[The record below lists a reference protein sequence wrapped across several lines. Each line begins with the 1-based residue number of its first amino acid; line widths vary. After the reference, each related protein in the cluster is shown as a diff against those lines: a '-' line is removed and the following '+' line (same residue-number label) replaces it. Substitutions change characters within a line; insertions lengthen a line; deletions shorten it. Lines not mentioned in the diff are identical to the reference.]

1 MTRTKARSV
10 QVTVRAT
17 PEERAWF
24 LNVASAQQITLAE
37 LVRQS
42 IAVEGARL
50 GVPAPA
56 VPVAA

>member
-1 MTRTKARSV
+1 MIPTKRNV

-24 LNVASAQQITLAE
+24 LNVASAQQITLSD

-56 VPVAA
+56 APVAA

>member
-1 MTRTKARSV
+1 M

-24 LNVASAQQITLAE
+24 LHVASAQQITLSD

-42 IAVEGARL
+42 IAIEGARL
-50 GVPAPA
+50 GIPAPA
-56 VPVAA
+56 APVAA